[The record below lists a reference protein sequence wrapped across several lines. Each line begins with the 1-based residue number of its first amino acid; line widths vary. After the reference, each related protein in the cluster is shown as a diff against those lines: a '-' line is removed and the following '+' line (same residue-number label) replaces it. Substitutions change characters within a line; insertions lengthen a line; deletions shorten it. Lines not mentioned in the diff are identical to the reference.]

1 MRLYTKTGASQ
12 VDDPEFGSFKA
23 DAVGAFDGLPDAMYA
38 KLHGRPGWEN
48 DAERELRM
56 ASEELERFRDPAS
69 LLAAVKELSA
79 NQGVLATAL
88 AQALGLAP
96 AAPAAV
102 VPPPPAPAASAV
114 APPSTAPVVEPEVP
128 APAVK
133 SAEASPVEPVEA
145 SPKVERAEEA
155 AVDVEPEAK
164 ETAVPT
170 AAAVAPAETAAKPA
184 TAVKATR
191 PRKNAASSSAPSA

>member
-23 DAVGAFDGLPDAMYA
+23 DANGAFDGLPDAMYA

-48 DAERELRM
+48 DQERELRM
-56 ASEELERFRDPAS
+56 ASEELEKFRDPAS

-102 VPPPPAPAASAV
+102 VPPAPAPAASAV
-114 APPSTAPVVEPEVP
+114 APLSPPAPVVEPEVP

-133 SAEASPVEPVEA
+133 SAEASAVEPVEA
-145 SPKVERAEEA
+145 SPKVEKAEDA
-155 AVDVEPEAK
+155 AIDVEPEAK
-164 ETAVPT
+164 ETAAPVKP
-170 AAAVAPAETAAKPA
+170 AAAA
-184 TAVKATR
+184 KATR
-191 PRKNAASSSAPSA
+191 ARKSTASSSAPSA

>member
-88 AQALGLAP
+88 AQALGLAT
-96 AAPAAV
+96 PAAV
-102 VPPPPAPAASAV
+102 VSPPPAPAASAV
-114 APPSTAPVVEPEVP
+114 APPPAPAPVVEPEVP
-128 APAVK
+128 APTVK
-133 SAEASPVEPVEA
+133 SAEASVEA

-164 ETAVPT
+164 ESAAP
-170 AAAVAPAETAAKPA
+170 ALAAVAPAETAVKPA
-184 TAVKATR
+184 AAVKATR
-191 PRKNAASSSAPSA
+191 ARKSAASSAAPSA